1 MPERAKGL
9 ENQLHLVREPA
20 TAADLPRREALR
32 LAATAPGFRQT
43 QRDRRATPAQLNPTE
58 RMLPSPRTPTA
69 TGMCAMAMDRAM
81 VRVMVRVMLRV
92 MVPAM
97 GLVMATEITVRMEQ
111 AELNRHIRHPF
122 APAGQLALPAAM
134 GTARR
139 ARTEHGLLRGRLR
152 VQLAGQR
159 IVLQIVLR

>member
-1 MPERAKGL
+1 MPEKGKDL
-9 ENQLHLVREPA
+9 ENRPHLVREPA
-20 TAADLPRREALR
+20 TGAELPCREALR

-69 TGMCAMAMDRAM
+69 TGMCAMAMDQAM
-81 VRVMVRVMLRV
+81 VRVMVRV